1 MIFRKYKFMGFN
13 KENVLIVDDDVN
25 ILELIHR
32 HLQSFNYHTYKAVSV
47 KEALVILKDSKIDLL
62 ITDLKMPDVDGLQ
75 LVKYVS
81 EHYPKL
87 PKLVVTGYPSVD
99 DAMSVIK
106 SGALDYL
113 VKPFTK
119 EELKQAVLKSFTGNS
134 LGKVAASGPS
144 VSKNNKVDA
153 YGELIG
159 RSEAIKKVTDII
171 DRVKDNKATV
181 LINGESGTGKELV
194 ARSVH
199 YMGKFSRSPFV
210 AVNCGAIPESLLE
223 AELFGYAKG
232 AFTGA
237 NENRNGF
244 FQAADKGTLFL
255 DEIGNASLSVQSKLL
270 RALQEKEVIKVGSQ
284 KIEKIDIRVI
294 AATNSNL
301 YSQVQKK
308 LFREDLYYRL
318 TVVEINVPSLR
329 ERKEDIPLLVDKFLL
344 KYGVEYKDRLVTIAP
359 EALELLMRYPWPGNI
374 RELEN
379 VIQRAVIMC
388 DKRIEI
394 DNLPDNLKFKIDFP
408 EDNLL
413 PLREVEK
420 RYILKVLEATDN
432 NKSKAAEILQIDRK
446 TLRQK
451 IQ

>member
-1 MIFRKYKFMGFN
+1 MGFN

-99 DAMSVIK
+99 DAMSVLK

-119 EELKQAVLKSFTGNS
+119 EELKQAVLKSFKGNS
-134 LGKVAASGPS
+134 PS
-144 VSKNNKVDA
+144 KAESNGHTAPKNNNVDA

-199 YMGKFSRSPFV
+199 YMGKFSRAPFV

-270 RALQEKEVIKVGSQ
+270 RALQEKEVVKVGSQ

-329 ERKEDIPLLVDKFLL
+329 ERKEDIPLLVNKFLL

-359 EALELLMRYPWPGNI
+359 EALELLLRYPWPGNI

-394 DNLPDNLKFKIDFP
+394 DNLPDNLKYKIDFP

-413 PLREVEK
+413 PLKEVEK
-420 RYILKVLEATDN
+420 KYILKVLEATDN